1 MATILVTDDEQDIRS
16 LYERELLAEGYR
28 VLLAESGDEALKIIR
43 SESVDLV
50 VLDIR
55 MAGKDGLETLRDI
68 LSEKRH
74 AKVILN
80 TAYDH
85 FKDDFSSWAADA
97 YVVKS
102 SNLDELKKK
111 IEALLGDV

>member
-1 MATILVTDDEQDIRS
+1 MATILVTDDEKSIRS
-16 LYERELLAEGYR
+16 LYEHELSAEGYR
-28 VLLAESGDEALKIIR
+28 VLLANNGDEALKKVR
-43 SESVDLV
+43 SEHVDLV

-55 MAGKDGLETLRDI
+55 MEGKDGLETLQEL

-74 AKVILN
+74 IKVILN
-80 TAYDH
+80 TAYSE

-102 SNLDELKKK
+102 SNLDELKKS
-111 IEALLGDV
+111 IRALLEK

>member
-28 VLLAESGDEALKIIR
+28 VLLAKNGDEALKIVR
-43 SESVDLV
+43 SEPVDLV

-55 MAGKDGLETLRDI
+55 MAGKDGLETLREI

-74 AKVILN
+74 TNVILN

-85 FKDDFSSWAADA
+85 FKDDFSSWSADA

-111 IEALLGDV
+111 IAALLGDA